1 MTTLIIYENLSSG
14 GIVNV
19 IRRRVERESNQRF
32 VLYFQNDVGGGGL
45 FSHVKNATVVVGK
58 VGHELNIK
66 QLAERGDI
74 RVVRLFSHYHLAKY
88 FIDKGIETTIEHHRS
103 DEQSLFDLRR
113 NVPVQARCIVPSK
126 WMVEFTS
133 AVWGGNIEVVENDC
147 DTSIFH
153 RGVDRYAYS
162 GVAAAKPEYVYVGQ
176 LGFHKGIDSVL
187 RAFSLFT
194 EEVGRRKLTVVIS
207 QALKDQDVVRLLGAI
222 ERLGIQDCVHLL
234 WRVDRPMLADIFRS
248 AARSRGLNIIGSLR
262 ESFGLVVIEAA
273 ACGLSTLG
281 PNVSAIPELI
291 QSSALLYEQ
300 GNIVDMAGRLTEW
313 DKVQSSKPLA
323 S

>member
-19 IRRRVERESNQRF
+19 IRRRVEKEANQRF

-58 VGHELNIK
+58 VGHDLNIK

-88 FIDKGIETTIEHHRS
+88 FIDRGIETIIEHHRS
-103 DEQSLFDLRR
+103 DEQSLFDLRKS
-113 NVPVQARCIVPSK
+113 VPTQARCIVPSK

-133 AVWGGNIEVVENDC
+133 PVWNGHIEVVENDC
-147 DTSIFH
+147 DTSIF
-153 RGVDRYAYS
+153 YS
-162 GVAAAKPEYVYVGQ
+162 GRNKCSPAEGVAEKPEYVYVGQ

-194 EEVGRRKLTVVIS
+194 EEVGRRKLSVVIS
-207 QALKDQDVVRLLGAI
+207 QALKDQDVIRLLGAI
-222 ERLGIQDCVHLL
+222 ERLGIPDCVHLL
-234 WRVDRPMLADIFRS
+234 WQVDRPVLADIFRS

-262 ESFGLVVIEAA
+262 ESFGLVVIEAG

-291 QSSALLYEQ
+291 QSSELLYEQ
-300 GNIVDMAGRLTEW
+300 GNVIDMASRLIEW
-313 DKVQSSKPLA
+313 DKLQQSRRLA